1 MLHFSNLPAVFLAIN
16 KIGIVLVLYRL
27 YRILL
32 IGKFYKYGF
41 DEYVDICQLNWIN
54 ESHQALSGEYINIDL
69 CIKQRD

>member
-54 ESHQALSGEYINIDL
+54 ESH
-69 CIKQRD
+69 